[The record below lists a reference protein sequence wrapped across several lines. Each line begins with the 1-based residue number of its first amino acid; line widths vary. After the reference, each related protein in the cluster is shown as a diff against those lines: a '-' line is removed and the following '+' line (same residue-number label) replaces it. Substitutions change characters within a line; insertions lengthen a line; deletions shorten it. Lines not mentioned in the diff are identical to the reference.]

1 MGMIDTTD
9 WGTFK
14 LGKLLDLK
22 SGKTTG
28 TGLFNIVNSV
38 AYHGK
43 DITETYDGDPN
54 GINYVTRSKFNN
66 GVKCQVVDTGLYTVN
81 PAGTISFGAENADFF
96 YQTQPYITGNKMYY
110 IDTSNISDYAC
121 AFVKSVLEKTFTDN
135 FSFTDGMIPARIYDE
150 DIKLPVDANG
160 NPDWQYM
167 EDYMKSI
174 EVSVCNSLSKLASA
188 KDTEKKQIDV
198 SGWGKYHLY
207 DIFDI
212 SMGNKFDR
220 SKMNE
225 TIDDVNFVGR
235 SAFNNGVACTVSFVN
250 DNNGNKVE
258 PYKAGDITIAMGG
271 SIGSS
276 FIQQRDF
283 YTSQNV
289 CVLHTDNPLITYKV
303 KQFIISSIYISCAN
317 YEAFVDELNRHIKTD
332 FVLYLPT
339 LNGQPDWAYMEQ
351 YMRNIETKAIQTLDS
366 LAS

>member
-66 GVKCQVVDTGLYTVN
+66 GVKCQVVNTGLYTVN

-188 KDTEKKQIDV
+188 IH
-198 SGWGKYHLY
+198 Y
-207 DIFDI
+207 
-212 SMGNKFDR
+212 R
-220 SKMNE
+220 S
-225 TIDDVNFVGR
+225 
-235 SAFNNGVACTVSFVN
+235 
-250 DNNGNKVE
+250 
-258 PYKAGDITIAMGG
+258 
-271 SIGSS
+271 
-276 FIQQRDF
+276 
-283 YTSQNV
+283 
-289 CVLHTDNPLITYKV
+289 
-303 KQFIISSIYISCAN
+303 
-317 YEAFVDELNRHIKTD
+317 
-332 FVLYLPT
+332 
-339 LNGQPDWAYMEQ
+339 
-351 YMRNIETKAIQTLDS
+351 
-366 LAS
+366 